1 LHVPRLPTPKT
12 QCDYFKDEYEH
23 IFGRRGSMMIARKL
37 HLQALLM
44 VLLLPFLLITS
55 CASPPV
61 AIEAAVTA
69 TPPVMQQASTAV
81 DASSPTLLAAF
92 QGTLEDI
99 YARVNPCV
107 VNIRVMQKE
116 EVMFPIIPE
125 IPGFPF
131 KLPFP
136 QEPQEFYR
144 HGLGSG
150 FVWDKKGHIVTNNH
164 VVSGAD
170 RISVTFYDGI
180 TVSGKVVGTDQD
192 SDLAIVK
199 VDVPP
204 EELQPVEMADSAQ
217 VKVGQLTAAI
227 GNPFGL
233 QGTMTVGIASAV
245 GRSLPV
251 GSDDTDAAG
260 YTIPDVIQTDA
271 PINPGNSGGVLLD
284 MEGRV
289 IGVTSAIISPVGA
302 SAGIGFA
309 IPSAIVNEVVPALIN
324 AGHYEHPWLG
334 VSLMSLN
341 PDLAKAMDLDL
352 NQRGAMVIDAAPGS
366 PAEKSGLHGS
376 DREISIDGE
385 RARIGGDVVVAING
399 QPTKGADDLIGYL
412 ARSTKVGDTVIL
424 TLLRQGKE
432 QTVQVRLAPRP
443 APTTSR

>member
-1 LHVPRLPTPKT
+1 M
-12 QCDYFKDEYEH
+12 F
-23 IFGRRGSMMIARKL
+23 MRKFYV
-37 HLQALLM
+37 QATVA
-44 VLLLPFLLITS
+44 VLLLPLVLVIG

-61 AIEAAVTA
+61 AIESPTVPV
-69 TPPVMQQASTAV
+69 TPPTQQPNSTV
-81 DASSPTLLAAF
+81 STSSSPLLAAF
-92 QGTLEDI
+92 QGALEDI
-99 YARVNPCV
+99 YARVNPSV
-107 VNIRVMQKE
+107 VNIRVIQKQ

-136 QEPQEFYR
+136 QGPQEFYR
-144 HGLGSG
+144 QGLGSG
-150 FVWDKKGHIVTNNH
+150 FVWDKKGNIVTNNH

-170 RISVTFYDGI
+170 RISVTFYDGT
-180 TVSGKVVGTDQD
+180 TVSGKVVGTDRD

-233 QGTMTVGIASAV
+233 QGTMTVGIVSAV

-251 GSDDTDAAG
+251 ESDDTGAAG

-271 PINPGNSGGVLLD
+271 PINPGNSGGVLLN
-284 MEGRV
+284 MEGKV

-309 IPSAIVNEVVPALIN
+309 IPSAIVNEVVPALID
-324 AGHYEHPWLG
+324 AGHYDHPWLG

-341 PDLAKAMDLDL
+341 PDLAKAMNLNR
-352 NQRGAMVIDAAPGS
+352 NQRGAIVIDVASGS

-376 DREISIDGE
+376 DLEVSIDGE
-385 RARIGGDVVVAING
+385 RTRIGGDVIVAING
-399 QPTKGADDLIGYL
+399 QPIRGADDLIGYL
-412 ARSTKVGDTVIL
+412 ARSTKVGDIVTL
-424 TLLRQGKE
+424 TLLRQGKI
-432 QTVQVRLAPRP
+432 QTVQIRLAPRP
-443 APTTSR
+443 AQSVSR